1 MMSPIYRL
9 QFMAAHDIP
18 AVVNVDRQVFV
29 DPWPETAYVQ
39 ELYFN
44 PNAHY
49 FILTLID
56 PAQTKVWLHR
66 RKMREARVIGFV
78 GMRVEG
84 DEGHISTLALRSEW
98 RGNRLGEMLFLAA
111 MVQAMD
117 DGAWSVA
124 LEVRV
129 SNQIAINLYTKYG
142 FSAASQLR
150 RYYANGE
157 DAYLMRAA
165 LNNFPH
171 RQHLRDQFLLLSTN
185 LRVDVSV
192 KRDSETV
199 GG

>member
-1 MMSPIYRL
+1 
-9 QFMAAHDIP
+9 MAAHDIP
-18 AVVNVDRQVFV
+18 AVVTVDRQVFV

-56 PAQTKVWLHR
+56 PAYAKVRHQR
-66 RKMREARVIGFV
+66 RKAREPRVIGFV

-98 RGNRLGEMLFLAA
+98 RGNRLGEMMFLAA
-111 MVQAMD
+111 MVRAMD
-117 DGAWSVA
+117 DGAWRVA

-129 SNQIAINLYTKYG
+129 SNQIAINLYSKYG
-142 FSAASQLR
+142 FNAASQLR

-165 LNNFPH
+165 LNNFAH
-171 RQHLRDQFLLLSTN
+171 RQHLRDQFLTLHTKLQ
-185 LRVDVSV
+185 VDVSE

-199 GG
+199 KG